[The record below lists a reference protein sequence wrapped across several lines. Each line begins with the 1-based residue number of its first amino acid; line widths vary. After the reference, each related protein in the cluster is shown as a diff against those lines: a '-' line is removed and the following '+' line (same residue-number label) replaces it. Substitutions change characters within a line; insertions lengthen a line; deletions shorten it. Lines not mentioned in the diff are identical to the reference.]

1 MSVYQ
6 KEVIQAQHRDEQG
19 TFPSIVPSILTEG
32 WAGVKIGKKKNN
44 REETPG
50 ETWCRE
56 EC

>member
-6 KEVIQAQHRDEQG
+6 KEVIQAQHQDEQG

-32 WAGVKIGKKKNN
+32 QAGVKIGKKKNN

-50 ETWCRE
+50 ETWC
-56 EC
+56 